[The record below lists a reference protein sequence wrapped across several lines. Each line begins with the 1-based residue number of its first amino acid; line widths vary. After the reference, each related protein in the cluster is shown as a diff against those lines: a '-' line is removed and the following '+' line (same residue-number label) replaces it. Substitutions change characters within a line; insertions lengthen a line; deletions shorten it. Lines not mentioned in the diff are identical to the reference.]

1 MDYDP
6 ELGGAAVNSEQMDK
20 VQTLKSEVDGVKQ
33 IMTQNVDRILARG
46 ERLDDLMDKSEG
58 LQDGNGKSRLQE
70 AQEDVEE
77 VKGIMLEN
85 MNKAEERSGKL
96 VDLEDRADELLRK
109 SKTFE
114 KKSNQ
119 VKEKTRWKNKKMKI
133 VLIGVAVVVALVVI
147 GLIIFFTAT

>member
-1 MDYDP
+1 MQMSKGHHANCT
-6 ELGGAAVNSEQMDK
+6 LGASISAFWKTPLLLTPCSR
-20 VQTLKSEVDGVKQ
+20 SC
-33 IMTQNVDRILARG
+33 A
-46 ERLDDLMDKSEG
+46 
-58 LQDGNGKSRLQE
+58 NGKSRLQE